1 MGMDDL
7 QYFGGMMGA
16 LEHHTST
23 TVVFVDQMQ
32 KQELTQSLVDVVLMN
47 FSTL

>member
-1 MGMDDL
+1 MGIDEL

-23 TVVFVDQMQ
+23 TAVFVEQMQ
-32 KQELTQSLVDVVLMN
+32 PQELTQSLVDVV
-47 FSTL
+47 FT